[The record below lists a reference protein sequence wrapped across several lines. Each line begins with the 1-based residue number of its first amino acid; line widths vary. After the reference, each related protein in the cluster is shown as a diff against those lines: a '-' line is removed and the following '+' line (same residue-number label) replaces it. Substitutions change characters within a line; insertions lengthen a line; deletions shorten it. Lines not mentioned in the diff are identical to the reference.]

1 MVHKHAKL
9 VIKKM
14 KQLMLQ
20 TLPVY
25 SVQVVSSRDTTI
37 LLATIVLLGHTR
49 HSEYV
54 WLVWFPTLSPMVQ
67 LLTGKQKQAEGK
79 EVCDLILPR
88 AECHQ
93 THNGAGKISK
103 ESSQTRRE
111 TK

>member
-1 MVHKHAKL
+1 MDVACHLIAQLVQWEVRVMVHKHAKL

-67 LLTGKQKQAEGK
+67 LRVTLHLSALLQNSVTTLQ
-79 EVCDLILPR
+79 
-88 AECHQ
+88 
-93 THNGAGKISK
+93 
-103 ESSQTRRE
+103 
-111 TK
+111 